1 MSLRQNFEILVV
13 GGWWW
18 WEGGRKRRECGRR
31 RGPTWI
37 PFQVGIQAK
46 QREGTWLCHLKS
58 YTLATIIPGTLLP
71 SSLKLSSAQ
80 THLFTLD
87 SDLIFIARLHM
98 PSP

>member
-1 MSLRQNFEILVV
+1 MVV
-13 GGWWW
+13 GGRKEEKRMWK
-18 WEGGRKRRECGRR
+18 EERPHLDSLPGRNPGKTKRENM
-31 RGPTWI
+31 
-37 PFQVGIQAK
+37 V
-46 QREGTWLCHLKS
+46 CHLKS